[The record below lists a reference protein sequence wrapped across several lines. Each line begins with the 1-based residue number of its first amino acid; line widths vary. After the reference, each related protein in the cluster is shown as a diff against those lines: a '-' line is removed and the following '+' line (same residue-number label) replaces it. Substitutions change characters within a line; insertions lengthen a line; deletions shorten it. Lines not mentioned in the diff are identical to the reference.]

1 MQISVFYLC
10 YMYLFFI
17 PSKHFVLLLR
27 NNDKKEDRQN
37 ELKAFTKMY
46 LFKKKKEITWESI
59 ICPDLRRVWLVIDK

>member
-17 PSKHFVLLLR
+17 ASKHFVLLLR
-27 NNDKKEDRQN
+27 NSDKKEDRQN

-46 LFKKKKEITWESI
+46 LFKKKNHMGKHYMPLFEKSLA
-59 ICPDLRRVWLVIDK
+59 CH